1 MSTRERILDAA
12 LQCFAEQGYS
22 RTSLRQLAA
31 HVGIRAPSLYNH
43 FANKREIMQAL
54 LERSGPGRMAQIIE
68 QLPADLP
75 PTALLETVLEGL
87 FALWRDPEDNRSMR
101 LVCAEALHDPELGA
115 LLETQVFQHEREQLT
130 RLMLR
135 SSALGQPERAAQWA
149 SLCITLGFARRMQLL
164 LAGEDAAKTA
174 AIIDESRAQF
184 RQLAQWHGL
193 TFEPETAAN

>member
-193 TFEPETAAN
+193 TFEPDIAAH

>member
-130 RLMLR
+130 QLMLR

-193 TFEPETAAN
+193 TFEPDIAAH

>member
-135 SSALGQPERAAQWA
+135 SSVLGQPERAAQWA

-174 AIIDESRAQF
+174 AIIAESRAQF

-193 TFEPETAAN
+193 TFEPDIAAH

>member
-75 PTALLETVLEGL
+75 PAALLETVLEGL

-101 LVCAEALHDPELGA
+101 LVCAEALHAPELGA

-130 RLMLR
+130 QLMLR

>member
-43 FANKREIMQAL
+43 FTNKREIMQAL

-193 TFEPETAAN
+193 TFEPDIAAN

>member
-75 PTALLETVLEGL
+75 PAALLETVLEGL

-135 SSALGQPERAAQWA
+135 SSALGQPERAEQWA

-164 LAGEDAAKTA
+164 LAGEDADKTA
-174 AIIDESRAQF
+174 AIIAESRAQF

-193 TFEPETAAN
+193 TFEPDIAAH

>member
-43 FANKREIMQAL
+43 FTNKREIMQAL

-68 QLPADLP
+68 QLPTDLP
-75 PTALLETVLEGL
+75 PAALLETVLKGL

-130 RLMLR
+130 QLMLR

-164 LAGEDAAKTA
+164 LAGEDAAKTT

-193 TFEPETAAN
+193 TFEPDIAAH